1 MFILIIFIEIML
13 VFVTSKRIFIYL
25 FIMNNSDFFSIHFS
39 FKKKKILQKFP
50 LKILLVIIF
59 DFYVFILVHISKIS
73 IFLMSNWKIG
83 Y

>member
-39 FKKKKILQKFP
+39 FKKKKNS
-50 LKILLVIIF
+50 
-59 DFYVFILVHISKIS
+59 SKVSFKNIAS
-73 IFLMSNWKIG
+73 YNI
-83 Y
+83 